1 LLRNVTHY
9 GSFNLTSQA
18 GDHLAFWI
26 VPLVKQRAY
35 GTPYEISVQRM
46 QALYGQR
53 LAERSFEAQNNPFA
67 RASMKVE
74 LARQQ
79 LARLP
84 LKAIVESWIDGMV
97 VNLAAPALI
106 ADPRVRA
113 LPKPSFYETPGRTL
127 WERARAYLFEHVGRY
142 QVLLALGIAGML
154 PFLAL
159 ESIGFIMLARNKPW
173 AALVAGALIAYFL
186 LLNGPVA
193 SPKYR
198 LPIEPMLIVLAAIPL
213 ARWSEQRTRTRCD
226 AQKRLSWRAALDHSA
241 ATRLVLI

>member
-1 LLRNVTHY
+1 
-9 GSFNLTSQA
+9 
-18 GDHLAFWI
+18 
-26 VPLVKQRAY
+26 
-35 GTPYEISVQRM
+35 
-46 QALYGQR
+46 
-53 LAERSFEAQNNPFA
+53 
-67 RASMKVE
+67 
-74 LARQQ
+74 

-226 AQKRLSWRAALDHSA
+226 AQKRLSAIEPG
-241 ATRLVLI
+241 ATQASPA